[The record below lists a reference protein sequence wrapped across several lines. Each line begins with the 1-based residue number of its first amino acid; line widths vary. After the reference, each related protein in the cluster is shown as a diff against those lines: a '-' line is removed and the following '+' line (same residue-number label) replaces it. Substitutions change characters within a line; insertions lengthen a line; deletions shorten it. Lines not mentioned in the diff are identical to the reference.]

1 MIAVAAMAALA
12 VAGAGRV
19 SADAATFTV
28 NSTADTTDAAP
39 GDGVCDDGGGACTL
53 RAAIEEANAHAGA
66 DTIAFSI
73 GSGVQTITPGS
84 QLPAILEPVTIDG
97 TTQPGFAGEPI
108 IELDG
113 SEA

>member
-53 RAAIEEANAHAGA
+53 RAAIEEANANAGA
-66 DTIAFSI
+66 DTIAFSVA
-73 GSGVQTITPGS
+73 SGVQTIAPAS
-84 QLPAILEPVTIDG
+84 PLPSITETATIDG
-97 TTQPGFAGEPI
+97 TTQPGFARAP
-108 IELDG
+108 
-113 SEA
+113 